1 MDIHRSP
8 VSIRVMSVQAQSV
21 SPLAPIGVNAA
32 LDPSVK
38 PRPKI
43 FDEFALTDRVGIVSG
58 GNRGLGLEM
67 ALTLCELGA
76 RAVYCLDLP
85 EIPSEEWQKTKEY
98 VAKLGN
104 NSRLEYISVDVTD
117 QEKLWK
123 IGEDIGDKEKR
134 MDICVAAAGILR
146 GHMDCLEY
154 PAKEFQEAGY
164 NHVFSKFR

>member
-1 MDIHRSP
+1 
-8 VSIRVMSVQAQSV
+8 MSVHAQLV

-32 LDPSVK
+32 LDPSVQ

-58 GNRGLGLEM
+58 GNRGIGLEM

-76 RAVYCLDLP
+76 RVVYCLDLP

-98 VAKLGN
+98 VVKLGN

-117 QEKLWK
+117 QDKVWK
-123 IGEDIGDKEKR
+123 IGEDIGNKEKR
-134 MDICVAAAGILR
+134 MDVCVAAAGIVKS
-146 GHMDCLEY
+146 HTDCLEY
-154 PAKEFQEAGY
+154 PAKQFQEAGY
-164 NHVFSKFR
+164 NHICLGFPLILIGYQREC